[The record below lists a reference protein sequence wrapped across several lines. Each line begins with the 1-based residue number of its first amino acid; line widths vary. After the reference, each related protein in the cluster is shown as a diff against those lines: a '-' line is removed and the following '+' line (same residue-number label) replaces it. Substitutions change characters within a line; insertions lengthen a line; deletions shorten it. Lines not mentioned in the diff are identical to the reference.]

1 MSPRQRERNRV
12 NKPSFDEMR
21 QAMIDSQLR
30 TTGVSDPRVVEAFA
44 AVPRERFVPA
54 DRAMVAYLDDDLPVA
69 PGRYLMEPMAF
80 GQLLMG
86 ARFRPD
92 ERVLIIGAGT
102 GYSAAVIARLAG
114 EVVAVEQDPDLAATA
129 RANLADV
136 ANVTVVDGLL
146 AGGWPE
152 GAPYDVLFFDG
163 AVAQVPPTLLA
174 QLKDGGRVA
183 GVVVDEDGVQRAAT
197 GVVAGGSFGLAEFTD
212 ISVQPLPGFE
222 RPKRFTF

>member
-1 MSPRQRERNRV
+1 MERERV
-12 NKPSFDEMR
+12 NKPSFDDMR
-21 QAMIDSQLR
+21 QAMIDCQLR

-54 DRAMVAYLDDDLPVA
+54 DRAMLAYVDEDLAVA

-86 ARFRPD
+86 ARFRTSD
-92 ERVLIIGAGT
+92 RVLIIGAGT

-114 EVVAVEQDPDLAATA
+114 EVVAVEQDEALTATA
-129 RANLADV
+129 RANLAELGV
-136 ANVTVVDGLL
+136 ANATVVDGLL
-146 AGGWPE
+146 AGGWRQ

-163 AVAQVPPTLLA
+163 AVEVVPPELLA
-174 QLKDGGRVA
+174 QLKDGGRIV
-183 GVVVDEDGVQRAAT
+183 GVIVDETGVQRAAT
-197 GVVAGGSFGLAEFTD
+197 SVVVGGSFGFAEFTD

>member
-1 MSPRQRERNRV
+1 M

-21 QAMIDSQLR
+21 QAMIDCQLR

-54 DRAMVAYLDDDLPVA
+54 ERAMVAYLDEDLAIA

-86 ARFRPD
+86 ARFRAD
-92 ERVLIIGAGT
+92 ERVLIVGAGT
-102 GYSAAVIARLAG
+102 GYAAAAIARLAG
-114 EVVAVEQDPDLAATA
+114 EVVAVEQDPELAAKA
-129 RANLADV
+129 RANLDDLGV
-136 ANVTVVDGLL
+136 ANATVVEGLL
-146 AGGWPE
+146 AGGWSA

-163 AVAQVPPTLLA
+163 AVEAVPPALLG
-174 QLKDGGRVA
+174 QLKDGGRVV

-197 GVVAGGSFGLAEFTD
+197 GVVVGGSFGLAEFTD
-212 ISVQPLPGFE
+212 ISVRPLPGFE

>member
-1 MSPRQRERNRV
+1 M

-21 QAMIDSQLR
+21 QAMIACQLR

-44 AVPRERFVPA
+44 AVPRERFVPGE
-54 DRAMVAYLDDDLPVA
+54 RAMLAYLDEDQPIA
-69 PGRYLMEPMAF
+69 PGRYIMEPMAF

-86 ARFRPD
+86 ARFRGH
-92 ERVLIIGAGT
+92 ERVLIVGAGS

-114 EVVAVEQDPDLAATA
+114 EVIALEQDAALATKA
-129 RANLADV
+129 RTNLAELGV
-136 ANVTVVDGLL
+136 TNATVVDGAL
-146 AGGWPE
+146 AGGWPQ

-163 AVAQVPPTLLA
+163 AVEQVPPALLG
-174 QLKDGGRVA
+174 QLKDGGRVI
-183 GVVVDEDGVQRAAT
+183 GVIVDEDGVQRAAT

-212 ISVQPLPGFE
+212 ISVRPLPGFE